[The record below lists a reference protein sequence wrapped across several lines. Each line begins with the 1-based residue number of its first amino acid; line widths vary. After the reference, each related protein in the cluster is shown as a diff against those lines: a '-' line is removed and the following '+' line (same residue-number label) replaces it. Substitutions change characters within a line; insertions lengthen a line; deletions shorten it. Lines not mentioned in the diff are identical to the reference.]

1 MRIYQAGPLFS
12 EAERDW
18 HLKLKA
24 RLLTAGFEV
33 VWPGELVSP
42 EEVESWGADASA
54 RIMQRDLEG
63 LVDCDVVAALLD
75 GPQVDDGTAFEI
87 GFAYAKGI
95 PVIGVR
101 TDFRSCGENS
111 ESVVN
116 AMIEGACRAIV
127 RSRLELVQALLQ
139 MPSRG

>member
-1 MRIYQAGPLFS
+1 M
-12 EAERDW
+12 
-18 HLKLKA
+18 
-24 RLLTAGFEV
+24 
-33 VWPGELVSP
+33 
-42 EEVESWGADASA
+42 
-54 RIMQRDLEG
+54 
-63 LVDCDVVAALLD
+63 
-75 GPQVDDGTAFEI
+75 DDGTAFEI

-127 RSRLELVQALLQ
+127 RSRLELVEALLQ
-139 MPSRG
+139 MPSRS

>member
-1 MRIYQAGPLFS
+1 MRIYQAGPLFT

-33 VWPGELVSP
+33 VWPGELVGP
-42 EEVESWGADASA
+42 EKAESWGADASA

-63 LVDCDVVAALLD
+63 LVGCDVVAALLD

-101 TDFRSCGENS
+101 TDFRSCGENR

-127 RSRLELVQALLQ
+127 RSRLELVQALMQ